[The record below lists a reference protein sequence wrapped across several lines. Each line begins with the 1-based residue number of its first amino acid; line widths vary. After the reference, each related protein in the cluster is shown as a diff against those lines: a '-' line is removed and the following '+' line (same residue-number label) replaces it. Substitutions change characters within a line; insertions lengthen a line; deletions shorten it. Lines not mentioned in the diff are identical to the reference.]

1 MYDLARIFGL
11 PTNIAKKA
19 EVRCGM
25 DMITSDIVICTVVIY
40 IKKKK
45 SQIPI
50 YLSIYLSN
58 MLYLTPVWPITTAQS
73 EIIAVGIEGGIL
85 CTHVILQS
93 IDDLGCEIAE
103 V

>member
-1 MYDLARIFGL
+1 
-11 PTNIAKKA
+11 
-19 EVRCGM
+19 
-25 DMITSDIVICTVVIY
+25 
-40 IKKKK
+40 
-45 SQIPI
+45 
-50 YLSIYLSN
+50 